1 MQLQCPLSRSFRDG
15 ISPLDPA
22 KEHDF
27 KFDAWGEK
35 GEKGGEGGEGGW
47 PEEVWV
53 GIQCVYIYVYIYYLY
68 IYTVYVSFYIL
79 IIIDISH
86 IITANNRVGGPFQ
99 P

>member
-1 MQLQCPLSRSFRDG
+1 MTSNL
-15 ISPLDPA
+15 
-22 KEHDF
+22 
-27 KFDAWGEK
+27 
-35 GEKGGEGGEGGW
+35 GGEGGEGGRRGEGGW

-53 GIQCVYIYVYIYYLY
+53 GIQCVYIYTYIIY